1 MVAKLFPTI
10 DIGQMNFYSRN
21 RDCCER
27 IPDRYAIM
35 RERCRINNDT
45 AEAAFRRL
53 NRIHHH
59 TLVIGLQKFNPY
71 PQLDGFI

>member
-10 DIGQMNFYSRN
+10 DIGQMNFDSRN
-21 RDCCER
+21 RDRCER

-35 RERCRINNDT
+35 RESCRIDNDAAET
-45 AEAAFRRL
+45 AFSRL

-59 TLVIGLQKFNPY
+59 TFVIGLQEFNPY
-71 PQLDGFI
+71 PQLDGFV